1 MIQEEIKLKLSKTS
15 GVIVKIAAVAAA
27 VTAIGAGYAFY
38 INFLWKPYV
47 EVLEVDF
54 VKGTARIKH
63 GKLFPEIINI
73 TGETIYQ
80 IAGDWGIRI
89 GSVLNSGGTKY
100 NRVELV
106 RKQMVVEYLTK

>member
-1 MIQEEIKLKLSKTS
+1 MVQEQIKLKLSKTNNIILK
-15 GVIVKIAAVAAA
+15 VAALAAA
-27 VTAIGAGYAFY
+27 VTAINAAYTFY
-38 INFLWKPYV
+38 INYLWKPDV

-54 VKGTARIKH
+54 EKGTARIKH

-80 IAGDWGIRI
+80 LAADWGIRF
-89 GSVLNSGGTKY
+89 GSVLGKY
-100 NRVELV
+100 NRIELV